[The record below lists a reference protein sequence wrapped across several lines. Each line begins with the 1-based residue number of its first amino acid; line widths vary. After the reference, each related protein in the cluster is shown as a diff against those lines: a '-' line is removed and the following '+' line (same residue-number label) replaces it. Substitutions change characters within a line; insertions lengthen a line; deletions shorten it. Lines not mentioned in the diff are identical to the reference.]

1 MNLNTPLKEAGRIY
15 KMYSSRLEK
24 LEIYKLED
32 FLYYLPFRYDDFS
45 LISKIGRVQAGE
57 TVTIHGQVLSIEN
70 IFTKRFKKITKATIS
85 DGSGS
90 IEAVWYNQTFL
101 TKYIHVNDNLS
112 LSGKAETF
120 NNKTVLTSP
129 DYELISQAHTGIGHD
144 INENNLHT
152 GRLVPIYPETKGV
165 SSKWLR
171 KQIFIFLNE
180 FRHELS
186 DFIPDNLLKKYSY
199 PSLQDA
205 IHQIHFPKNL
215 FEAQKARE
223 RLAYNELF
231 LLQLKSRQRKLDWQE
246 ATIGYS
252 FSTSNF
258 QKKIDTFRKS
268 LPFTLTD
275 SQSKSIHEILYDLTK
290 DKPMNRLLQGDVGSG
305 KTVVG
310 AFAMY
315 LAYLNGYQSVLMAP
329 TEILAQQHYET
340 IKQFL
345 EPFGLK
351 VALATGSKKVGF
363 KTQDSRNK
371 NRESKIT
378 HKPDFMNHK
387 SSFNVLIGTHAIL
400 SSKIQFDK
408 LGLVIVDEQQRFGVE
423 QRSTIREKGI
433 NPHFL
438 TMTATPIPRT
448 VALTM
453 YGDLDISYLS
463 ELPKNRKRI
472 KTWLVPVEKR
482 KPAYEW
488 IRKQIKDFH
497 SQIFIVCP
505 FIEESETMQTVKAA
519 KVEFERLKMDVF
531 PDLRL
536 TMLHGKQK
544 AKEKEQVL
552 TDFKKHEYDILVATP
567 VVEVGI
573 DIPNATVIIVE
584 AAERFGLSQLHQMR
598 GRVGRGEKQSYCLLF
613 TESQSIQSIMRLKA
627 LETKHIGA
635 DLAELDLR
643 LRGPGDIFGTAQSG
657 LPKLKAANFS
667 DFSLIQK
674 TKIDAQDLFDNLNNF
689 PLLEKKVKELTLSKV
704 SPD

>member
-1 MNLNTPLKEAGRIY
+1 MNLNTPLKLAGRIY
-15 KMYSSRLEK
+15 KMYSGRLEK
-24 LEIYKLED
+24 LEIFKIED

-45 LISKIGRVQAGE
+45 LISKVAEVQAGE
-57 TVTIHGQVLSIEN
+57 IVTIHGQVLSIEN
-70 IFTKRFKKITKATIS
+70 IFTKRFKKITKATIADS
-85 DGSGS
+85 SGS
-90 IEAVWYNQTFL
+90 IEVVWYNQTFL

-129 DYELISQAHTGIGHD
+129 DYELISQALTSTSHD

-180 FRHELS
+180 FRHELI
-186 DFIPDNLLKKYSY
+186 DFIPDSLLKKYSF
-199 PSLQDA
+199 PTLQNA
-205 IHQIHFPKNL
+205 IYQIHFPKNL

-252 FSTSNF
+252 FSTSKF
-258 QKKIDTFRKS
+258 QKNIDSFRKS

-275 SQSKSIHEILYDLTK
+275 SQTKSIDEILYDLTK

-345 EPFGLK
+345 EPFGLTI
-351 VALATGSKKVGF
+351 ALATGSKKVGF

-371 NRESKIT
+371 NRGSKIT
-378 HKPDFMNHK
+378 HKPDFINHK

-408 LGLVIVDEQQRFGVE
+408 LGLVIIDEQQRFGVE

-482 KPAYEW
+482 KSAYEW

-505 FIEESETMQTVKAA
+505 FIEESESMQTVKAA
-519 KVEFERLKMDVF
+519 KVEFERLKMEVF

-536 TMLHGKQK
+536 AMLHGKQK

-552 TDFKKHEYDILVATP
+552 TDFKKHQFDILVATP

-573 DIPNATVIIVE
+573 DIPNTTVIIIE

-613 TESQSIQSIMRLKA
+613 TETQSIQSIMRLKA

-667 DFSLIQK
+667 DFNLIQK
-674 TKIDAQDLFDNLNNF
+674 TKADAEILFDNLSNF
-689 PLLEKKVKELTLSKV
+689 PILEKKVKEITLSKV